1 MKKASI
7 ILSVITIVFCAFAG
21 GFLFGRN
28 FNRSDVIVSTPQDQ
42 TLDLISIQQNPTDV
56 PEATTAPTEPTE
68 PKLLDINTAEAADL
82 ESLPGIGQVL
92 AQRIVDYRDA
102 NGPFSSVADLMNVEG
117 IGEKKLTALLDYITV
132 GG

>member
-7 ILSVITIVFCAFAG
+7 ILSIITIVFCAFAG

-42 TLDLISIQQNPTDV
+42 TPDLISIQQDSTDV
-56 PEATTAPTEPTE
+56 PESTTAPTEA
-68 PKLLDINTAEAADL
+68 KLLDINTAEAADF
-82 ESLPGIGQVL
+82 EALPGIGQVL

-102 NGPFSSVADLMNVEG
+102 NGPFSSVADLVNVEG

>member
-7 ILSVITIVFCAFAG
+7 ILSIITIVLCAFAG

-42 TLDLISIQQNPTDV
+42 TTDLISIQQDSTDV
-56 PEATTAPTEPTE
+56 PDATTAPTE
-68 PKLLDINTAEAADL
+68 PKLLDINTAEAADF
-82 ESLPGIGQVL
+82 EALPGIGQVL
-92 AQRIVDYRDA
+92 AQRIVDYRDT
-102 NGPFSSVADLMNVEG
+102 NGPFSSVADLVNVEG

>member
-7 ILSVITIVFCAFAG
+7 ILSIITIVFCAFAG

-42 TLDLISIQQNPTDV
+42 PPDLISIQQDSTDV
-56 PEATTAPTEPTE
+56 PESTTAPTEA
-68 PKLLDINTAEAADL
+68 KLLDINTAEAADF
-82 ESLPGIGQVL
+82 EALPGIGQVL

-102 NGPFSSVADLMNVEG
+102 NGPFSSVADLVNVEG